1 MQGYTAELAVSAII
15 SSWCRGD
22 AEQNQQPVAFTHE
35 NHCRNSSWKQVEQ
48 HNCDGIR
55 NPLHRLDFFT
65 PSHAFCSSSKH
76 AYRDTRT
83 YQSEGQF
90 VQIRESGGGMA
101 SSHWG
106 MYSRLPTLRVL
117 TLRLRDVQFWLP
129 IRNDRSWGR
138 GIRTL
143 RTPFL
148 VNSFHRLI
156 SPV

>member
-65 PSHAFCSSSKH
+65 PSLA
-76 AYRDTRT
+76 
-83 YQSEGQF
+83 
-90 VQIRESGGGMA
+90 IN
-101 SSHWG
+101 
-106 MYSRLPTLRVL
+106 RLVAHFLFWEAA
-117 TLRLRDVQFWLP
+117 RLRRHEGEHENRARFCNFSSTR
-129 IRNDRSWGR
+129 IT
-138 GIRTL
+138 TL
-143 RTPFL
+143 ALCKFERVGEEWQAATGGCIAASPPFA
-148 VNSFHRLI
+148 F
-156 SPV
+156 